1 MADIR
6 QRKAAPADQP
16 GKPKPVPKEVLEK
29 EDGRGLPILDILR
42 ALVFVLLASS
52 ALSYFVTG
60 ESFLWGV
67 QRPQWT
73 RLDVVKAY
81 ISGPKQYT
89 DSDLAAYDGTNP
101 DLPILLAIN
110 GTIFDVSRGRKFYGP
125 GGSYSFFAG
134 ADASRAFVTNCF
146 QEDRNPDLRGAELA
160 FIPKDSEV
168 DALYTSGELK
178 NIKALEKRNAKVE
191 VHKALKHWVDF
202 FENSPKYTKIGR
214 VKRQPGWE
222 TKGPLQTLCPKAE
235 ASRPSARARP
245 EGK

>member
-6 QRKAAPADQP
+6 QRKAAPSDQP

-42 ALVFVLLASS
+42 ALVFALLASS

-81 ISGPKQYT
+81 IVRLLSFPPSNHNSQPQSHSHSCFYSVLFYSAVLSSNHQQQSGPKQYT

-168 DALYTSGELK
+168 DALYTSGELVR
-178 NIKALEKRNAKVE
+178 IYP
-191 VHKALKHWVDF
+191 F
-202 FENSPKYTKIGR
+202 SPLSCSSL
-214 VKRQPGWE
+214 PS
-222 TKGPLQTLCPKAE
+222 CPY
-235 ASRPSARARP
+235 PSFRFVFWA
-245 EGK
+245 